1 MLHKDKE
8 KFTNTIYQT
17 VKRTGFPAFLLE
29 KDYYLTLILSR
40 INDLSEK
47 LILKGGTCLNKIY
60 YVYYRLSEDLDFSIR
75 LPGYSTTRSNRRKC
89 IQPVKDNI
97 EKFARQLGLK
107 VDGIE
112 KAGHN
117 ESKQYV
123 YNFIYQSA
131 LRPTEM
137 KIKFEIG
144 LRYNPLCKTEVKNV
158 QHKFLHPFTGEP
170 LFDGGKVNCFSLN
183 EIVSEKL
190 RAAALR
196 QTIVPRDFYD
206 LDFILRNGFNL
217 ANKEVI
223 DLFKRKLEEDGGD
236 TDLEKYRI
244 NLGRLDDEIK
254 DMRSRI
260 KEELFAVLTP
270 EEQSKFDLD
279 MALKRINNA
288 MCREPGKKESKRDF
302 HL

>member
-1 MLHKDKE
+1 MLHDDKE
-8 KFTNTIYQT
+8 RFTNTIYQT

-40 INDLSEK
+40 VSELSEK
-47 LILKGGTCLNKIY
+47 LIFKGGTCLNKIY
-60 YVYYRLSEDLDFSIR
+60 YVYYRLSEDLDFSMC
-75 LPGYSTTRSNRRKC
+75 LPEYTTTRGKRRKC

-97 EKFARQLGLK
+97 VKFAKQLGLRM
-107 VDGIE
+107 DGIE

-123 YNFIYQSA
+123 YNFIYQSV
-131 LRPTEM
+131 LRPREM

-144 LRYNPLCKTEVKNV
+144 LRYNPLRDTEIKNV

-196 QTIVPRDFYD
+196 QTIAPRDFYD

-217 ANKEVI
+217 VNKEVM
-223 DLFKRKLEEDGGD
+223 DLFKKKLEEDNGD
-236 TDLEKYRI
+236 TDLARYRV
-244 NLGRLDDEIK
+244 NLGRSEDKIK

-270 EEQSKFDLD
+270 EEQLRFNLD
-279 MALKRINNA
+279 TALERINNA
-288 MCREPGKKESKRDF
+288 MGKMIATRF
-302 HL
+302 